1 MQQSAAVSRNIS
13 DSLSPKVKKY
23 LSLDLRQGHY
33 DEQGKKRE
41 REREREMHEGGI
53 RQDAQWLLEI
63 AANSLFFMPP
73 ALPSQPR

>member
-41 REREREMHEGGI
+41 RERERERCMK
-53 RQDAQWLLEI
+53 AV
-63 AANSLFFMPP
+63 
-73 ALPSQPR
+73 